1 MIVNNE
7 TFFVVQTPE
16 DDYIVGSEDEAIDQL
31 KDNSDDI
38 DPETDDVTVA
48 QVNYSGNDWEIK
60 ELPWQTIALQ
70 LLQG

>member
-7 TFFVVQTPE
+7 TFYVVQTPA
-16 DDYIVGSEDEAIDQL
+16 DDYVVGSEDAAIDEL
-31 KDNSDDI
+31 KTHSDGI

-48 QVNYSGNDWEIK
+48 EVNFSGNDWEIK

>member
-7 TFFVVQTPE
+7 TFYVVQTPAN
-16 DDYIVGSEDEAIDQL
+16 DYVVGSEDAAIDEL
-31 KDNSDDI
+31 KNHSDDI
-38 DPETDDVTVA
+38 NPETDDVTVA
-48 QVNYSGNDWEIK
+48 QVNYSGSDWEIK

>member
-1 MIVNNE
+1 
-7 TFFVVQTPE
+7 VVQTPA
-16 DDYIVGSEDEAIDQL
+16 DDYIVGSEDEAIAQL
-31 KDNSDDI
+31 KDHSDDI